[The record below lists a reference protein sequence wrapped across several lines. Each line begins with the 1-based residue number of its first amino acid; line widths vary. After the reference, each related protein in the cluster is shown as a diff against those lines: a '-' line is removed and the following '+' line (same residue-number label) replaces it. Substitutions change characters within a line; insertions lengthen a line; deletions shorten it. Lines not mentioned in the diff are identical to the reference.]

1 MGLLFLILG
10 GIEQNKKKI
19 SLMLVY
25 NSLKTV
31 PSAFLEKDKMCF
43 EIEAR
48 DGAEE
53 HAVKQS
59 SVLTSEAESC
69 RRLRHLTALN
79 VL

>member
-1 MGLLFLILG
+1 
-10 GIEQNKKKI
+10 
-19 SLMLVY
+19 MLVY

-31 PSAFLEKDKMCF
+31 PSVFLEKDKMCF

-48 DGAEE
+48 DGAE

-59 SVLTSEAESC
+59 SVLVSEAESC